1 MIEDDSD
8 IDGFKKFV
16 KFLLRLESFV
26 QLSALSPGGCRQYTP
41 SGRHIFNLFH
51 CKGINPATEEG
62 FIPFKK
68 NGIKPL
74 LVPWFVREP
83 VSFFHLKDYLLT

>member
-8 IDGFKKFV
+8 IDGFKKLV

-41 SGRHIFNLFH
+41 SGRHIFNLFV
-51 CKGINPATEEG
+51 
-62 FIPFKK
+62 FS
-68 NGIKPL
+68 L
-74 LVPWFVREP
+74 
-83 VSFFHLKDYLLT
+83 